1 MRPLLCNGGKYPC
14 AGGIRVS
21 RKEPADPGP
30 DVSGMWE
37 EIQCAQRYSVI
48 PVEEQ
53 FGESVTNPC
62 PIGVR
67 DKNEA

>member
-1 MRPLLCNGGKYPC
+1 
-14 AGGIRVS
+14 
-21 RKEPADPGP
+21 
-30 DVSGMWE
+30 MWE